1 MTDSQIWLI
10 IAIAFL
16 ILEIITPGFVLANF
30 AVGAL
35 GAAIA
40 AFFGGTLAIQLIVFA
55 VMCLTSFITIR
66 PILRRTLLK
75 DDKNQ
80 MQTGAAALV
89 GRTTVVTERIPNDL
103 ERGRVQIDGDS
114 WQAVSA
120 DSNAVEVGERVRVV
134 SVDSTTVVVKR
145 M

>member
-1 MTDSQIWLI
+1 MTESQIWLI

-30 AVGAL
+30 AVGAI
-35 GAAIA
+35 GAAIT
-40 AFFGGTLAIQLIVFA
+40 AFFGGALAIQLIVFA
-55 VMCLTSFITIR
+55 VMCLISFITIR

-80 MQTGAAALV
+80 VQTGAAALV

-120 DSNAVEVGERVRVV
+120 DSNAIEVGERVRVL
-134 SVDSTTVVVKR
+134 SVDSTTVVVR
-145 M
+145 RQ